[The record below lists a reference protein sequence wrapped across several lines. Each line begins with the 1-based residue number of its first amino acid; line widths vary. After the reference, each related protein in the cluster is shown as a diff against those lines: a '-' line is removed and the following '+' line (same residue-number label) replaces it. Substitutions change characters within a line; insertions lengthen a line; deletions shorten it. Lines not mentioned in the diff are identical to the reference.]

1 MSRIFISYRRSDS
14 ISESGR
20 IHDHLEREFG
30 GRNVFK
36 DVDDIQPG
44 YDFRKVLDEEVS
56 QCDVF
61 LAIIGQRWVS
71 AEDNEG
77 NPRLQNPDDFVRIEV
92 ESGLT
97 RGDDVL
103 VIPVL
108 INNATMPN
116 ISDLPESLHDL
127 TYRNA
132 VIIRNDPDFN
142 RDMRRLI
149 DYIYRYRKQNK
160 PNRTP
165 QIVAGAVVIAI
176 ALVIGLLLLRPP
188 ENPLPEIVSTTT
200 DNPPVTSPS
209 LTATLAE
216 GDLETAQTLYDLAQV
231 EAGNANYAQAID
243 EYTAAIEVD
252 PTFANAYV
260 GRALAHSSGFGDYA
274 SAISDLEQ
282 AVMLDPNYAEAF
294 SYLGQFNFFDAS
306 YDDVEINLL
315 RAIELNPSDFNA
327 RRTLADYYTS
337 VGAYDLANEQYV
349 LMLEQSDN
357 LEPEQVYALW
367 IGKGY
372 TEEAQEDIDTAFE
385 TYQSAIELNP
395 ERVEAY
401 ANIGNMYV
409 YRDMYDDALNYLDT
423 AYDKASDDPD
433 IVYNRGL
440 AHLGLGNYTEA
451 QADFER
457 VLIIFPNYT
466 LAYIGRGRVYTAL
479 GNYVSAVADFGQA
492 IARDEED
499 KRAYYWRGLTH
510 YTDTNYELAIDDFT
524 TAIDYET
531 YTSEALVYRGLSY
544 AYILESESAIDDFNT
559 AIDYGIDDDALRYE
573 VLVELGWLE
582 LEQSDDVLALNHFT
596 QAITLDAYN
605 PQAYEGQATIFITRA
620 DDADNANEAIN
631 HLISALDTLT
641 RAINV
646 ISDDVSLYQKRAEV
660 YYRLGDISNNNEQ
673 FPLAIADLE
682 TVIEVDV
689 DYAPAYYLLADIELI
704 TADDDN
710 LEDALAYAEK
720 AYQLDSEDPDTL
732 GLLADIHEQM
742 SNIDEAIRFYQLA
755 VDNSR
760 DDEEESYFQTELN
773 RLLTP

>member
-77 NPRLQNPDDFVRIEV
+77 NLRLQNPDDFVRIEV
-92 ESGLT
+92 ESGLK

-108 INNATMPN
+108 INNATMPS
-116 ISDLPESLHDL
+116 ISALPESLHDL

-149 DYIYRYRKQNK
+149 DYIYRYRKQNR

-165 QIVAGAVVIAI
+165 QFVAGAVVIAI

-188 ENPLPEIVSTTT
+188 GNPLPEIVSTAT
-200 DNPPVTSPS
+200 DNPTATSLPS
-209 LTATLAE
+209 TATLAE
-216 GDLETAQTLYDLAQV
+216 GDVETAQTLYDLAQV
-231 EAGNANYAQAID
+231 EAGNANYAEAID
-243 EYTAAIEVD
+243 GYTAVIEAD
-252 PTFANAYV
+252 PTFANAYL
-260 GRALAHSSGFGDYA
+260 GRALAHSSGFGDYT
-274 SAISDLEQ
+274 SAIPDLEQ
-282 AVMLDPNYAEAF
+282 AVMIDPNYAEAF
-294 SYLGQFNFFDAS
+294 SYLGQFNFFDAN
-306 YDDVEINLL
+306 YDDVEMNLL
-315 RAIELNPSDFNA
+315 RAIELNPADLDA
-327 RRTLADYYTS
+327 RDTLADYYISFGT
-337 VGAYDLANEQYV
+337 YDLANEQYI

-357 LEPEQVYALW
+357 LEPDQVYELW

-372 TEEAQEDIDTAFE
+372 TEEAQGNIDTAFE

-401 ANIGNMYV
+401 ASIGNMYV
-409 YRDMYDDALNYLDT
+409 YRDMYDDALSYLDT
-423 AYDKASDDPD
+423 AYDKVSDDSD

-451 QADFER
+451 INDFER
-457 VLIIFPNYT
+457 TLQLDPAYT

-479 GNYVSAVADFGQA
+479 ENYVSAVADFGQA
-492 IARDEED
+492 IARDEDD
-499 KRAYYWRGLTH
+499 KRAYYWRGLAH
-510 YTDTNYELAIDDFT
+510 YEDVNYELAIDDFT
-524 TAIDYET
+524 TAIDGDT
-531 YTSEALVYRGLSY
+531 YTSEALAYRGLSQ
-544 AYILESESAIDDFNT
+544 AYILEAESAIDDLNI

-582 LEQSDDVLALNHFT
+582 LEQSDDVSALNYFT
-596 QAITLDAYN
+596 QAISLDTSN
-605 PQAYEGQATIFITRA
+605 PLAYEGQAEIFTTRA
-620 DDADNANEAIN
+620 ENANNANEAIN

-641 RAINV
+641 RAINI
-646 ISDDVSLYQKRAEV
+646 ISDDPFLYQRRAEV
-660 YYRLGDISNNNEQ
+660 YHQLGDISNDDEQ
-673 FPLAIADLE
+673 FSLAIADLE
-682 TVIEVDV
+682 TVIEFD
-689 DYAPAYYLLADIELI
+689 DEYAPAYYLLADIELI
-704 TADDDN
+704 TENDDN
-710 LEDALAYAEK
+710 WDDALAYAEK

-732 GLLADIHEQM
+732 GVLATIHERM

-760 DDEEESYFQTELN
+760 GDEEESYFQGELN